1 MKPSLLVLAAGMGS
15 RYGGLKQ
22 MDQFGPSGETLLEY
36 SIYDAIRAGFRK
48 VTFVLRSEIL
58 GAFKDNYDDKF
69 ASRMEVKYAV
79 QELDSAVPTDF
90 VIPAD
95 RKKPWGTAHAVLV
108 SRDAIAEPFAVINA
122 DDFYGAHT
130 YQALYD
136 YLSGTAPHYCLT
148 GFKVVNTLSEH
159 GGVSRATCEVDRQ
172 GYMLTITERQNVQQA
187 DGQVSY
193 SGQDGPKVFIQKDTV
208 VSMNQMGFTPSVF
221 KYFSEYFALF
231 LEGEGNEP
239 KAEFALPT
247 ALNEIIATGKEKVKI
262 LETDASWFGVTYR
275 QDKPIVQERIRN
287 LVIAGAYPEKLWD

>member
-48 VTFVLRSEIL
+48 VTFVLRPEIL
-58 GAFKDNYDDKF
+58 DAFKDNYAGKF
-69 ASRMEVKYAV
+69 ASHMEIRYAL
-79 QELDSAVPTDF
+79 QRLDSAIPPEF
-90 VIPAD
+90 IFPAD
-95 RKKPWGTAHAVLV
+95 REKPWGTAHAVLV
-108 SRDAIAEPFAVINA
+108 ARDAIAEPFAVINA
-122 DDFYGAHT
+122 DDFYGAQT
-130 YQALYD
+130 YQALFD
-136 YLSGTAPHYCLT
+136 YLSGNAPHYCLT

-172 GYMLTITERQNVQQA
+172 GYMMTITERQNVRLA
-187 DGQVSY
+187 GSQVSY
-193 SGQDGPKVFIQKDTV
+193 SGQDGGTVMIHKDTV

-221 KYFSEYFALF
+221 KYFAEYFELF
-231 LEGEGNEP
+231 LTEQGIQL

-275 QDKPIVQERIRN
+275 QDKPIVQARIRE
-287 LVIAGAYPEKLWD
+287 LITAGAYPEKLWH

>member
-58 GAFKDNYDDKF
+58 EAFQDNYADKF
-69 ASRMEVKYAV
+69 ASHMEIKYAL
-79 QELDSAVPTDF
+79 QELERAVPPEF
-90 VIPAD
+90 IIPAD

-122 DDFYGAHT
+122 DDFYGAQT

-172 GYMLTITERQNVQQA
+172 GYMLTITERQNVQQ
-187 DGQVSY
+187 DGGQVSY
-193 SGQDGPKVFIQKDTV
+193 SGQDGTKVFIQKDTV
-208 VSMNQMGFTPSVF
+208 VSMNQMGFTP
-221 KYFSEYFALF
+221 
-231 LEGEGNEP
+231 
-239 KAEFALPT
+239 
-247 ALNEIIATGKEKVKI
+247 
-262 LETDASWFGVTYR
+262 
-275 QDKPIVQERIRN
+275 
-287 LVIAGAYPEKLWD
+287 